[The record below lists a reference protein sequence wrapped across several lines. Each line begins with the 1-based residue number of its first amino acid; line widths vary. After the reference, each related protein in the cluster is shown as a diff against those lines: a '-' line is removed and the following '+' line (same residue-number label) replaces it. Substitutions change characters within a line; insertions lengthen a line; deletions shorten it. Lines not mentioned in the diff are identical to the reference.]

1 MAKFRQVHVSFW
13 SDPKVMEEMTPE
25 DKYFYLY
32 LLTNPNTKQ
41 IGVYQITKKQMAF
54 DLGYSVESIN
64 SLLERFI
71 KNHQIIKYNE
81 DTREICILNWAK
93 YNLIKA
99 GKPIIDLIKKE
110 LKEVKDV
117 SLLVDIYQK
126 IESESIKNEF
136 ERYVDDTLKQNET
149 IRGQEKEE
157 QQEEEKEV
165 EEQQEQQEQEKSEPD
180 SSSQNPFVF
189 YEQNFGILSPYLAE
203 DISKWIDDLNEEL
216 VTKALTIALENQKP
230 WKYAKS
236 ILNAWYSKNVKTLND
251 VQALE
256 VQFKR
261 QQEKRFGKP
270 KKEDIVPDWYKDRKQ
285 EKEPKKELSDAEKEK
300 AAAEAD
306 KMLQEYLSEQT
317 S

>member
-165 EEQQEQQEQEKSEPD
+165 EEQQEQEKSEPD